1 LSRSPVSAVA
11 PYTGVILAGGD
22 ARRLG
27 GVNKPGIVVGDR
39 RLLDVAIG
47 AVGDATARIGVG
59 PRQSTAE
66 PVRWVRESPPGGGPV
81 AALAA
86 AVPLIQT
93 ATVVVLA
100 ADLPFVTADAV
111 SQLVN
116 ARGTASG
123 VIAVDEDERDQPLL
137 GCYAT
142 AALSDA
148 LPAEAAGASLR
159 DVISRLESAGEV
171 RRHHIKAR
179 IPVTLDCDTPADIT
193 RAEEL
198 A

>member
-1 LSRSPVSAVA
+1 MSRSHVPAVA

-27 GVNKPGIVVGDR
+27 SVNKPGILVGNR
-39 RLLDVAIG
+39 RLLDIAIE
-47 AVGDATARIGVG
+47 AVGDATATIAVG
-59 PRQSTAE
+59 PRQSTAR
-66 PVRWVRESPPGGGPV
+66 PVAWGRESPPGGGPV

-86 AVPLIQT
+86 AMPRVQT
-93 ATVVVLA
+93 PTVVLLA
-100 ADLPFVTADAV
+100 ADLPFVTSDAV
-111 SQLVN
+111 SELIG
-116 ARGTASG
+116 ARGTASA

-142 AALSDA
+142 AALADA
-148 LPAEAAGASLR
+148 LPATADGASLR
-159 DVISRLESAGEV
+159 ELIRRIESRGEV
-171 RRHHIKAR
+171 RRLHLSGK

-193 RAEEL
+193 RAQEL